1 MRWLDIEDIVE
12 LLEENHPEVDIM
24 KLRFT
29 ELHKFV
35 IELPGFS
42 DSADRSNEK
51 ILEVIQAEW
60 LELRG

>member
-1 MRWLDIEDIVE
+1 MRWVDIEDIVE
-12 LLEENHPEVDIM
+12 LLEENHPDVDIM

-42 DSADRSNEK
+42 DSQDRSNEK